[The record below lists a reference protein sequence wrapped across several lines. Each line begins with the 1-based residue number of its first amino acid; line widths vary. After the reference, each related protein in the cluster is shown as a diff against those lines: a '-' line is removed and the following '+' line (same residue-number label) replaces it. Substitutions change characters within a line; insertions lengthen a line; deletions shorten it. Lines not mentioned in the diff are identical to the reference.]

1 MALSPWS
8 CQPAAAECKLA
19 LALALDIS
27 ASVDNA
33 EYDLQLEGLAAAIEH
48 PLVVEAIL
56 TPEEDHIEAAVFEWS
71 GYTQQDVIIA
81 WTRLDNADAVREF
94 ATRLRAHGRPQGY
107 LATAIGKA
115 VEFGGALLRS
125 APACRRRVLDV
136 SGDGI
141 NNIGVPPAYFYRRG
155 DLDGAIVNGLVIL
168 GALPDPLPYY
178 QTDVIFGPGGI
189 RDRCRWISGLPAC
202 HAREADPRDPADDDP
217 GGEMRLLRQILAA
230 AGIGLAPG
238 LAQACALELIL
249 AVDVSGS
256 IDAQE
261 FALQNEGLAAAFE
274 DPKLVEA
281 IVHQK
286 GGIYVVLTQWSGA
299 TRQRQVTDWHHLT
312 GPESMAAFAREIRR
326 GGRNWRNYS
335 TAIGEALFHALQVG
349 KSVPEDCKRRVI
361 DVSGD
366 GVNNEGRPP
375 RAIAD
380 SLAAL
385 GYTVNG
391 LVIRGDTPD
400 PVRFYEINVLAGPR
414 AFLEVAAD
422 FDDYPRAILRKL
434 LKEIEQQALVS
445 EADPEP

>member
-1 MALSPWS
+1 MALSPWCVS
-8 CQPAAAECKLA
+8 RLRQSASWRSRSRSIAGR
-19 LALALDIS
+19 IS

-178 QTDVIFGPGGI
+178 QTDVIFGPEAFVIVPMDI
-189 RDRCRWISGLPAC
+189 RTS
-202 HAREADPRDPADDDP
+202 
-217 GGEMRLLRQILAA
+217 
-230 AGIGLAPG
+230 
-238 LAQACALELIL
+238 
-249 AVDVSGS
+249 
-256 IDAQE
+256 
-261 FALQNEGLAAAFE
+261 
-274 DPKLVEA
+274 
-281 IVHQK
+281 
-286 GGIYVVLTQWSGA
+286 
-299 TRQRQVTDWHHLT
+299 
-312 GPESMAAFAREIRR
+312 
-326 GGRNWRNYS
+326 
-335 TAIGEALFHALQVG
+335 
-349 KSVPEDCKRRVI
+349 SVPCAR
-361 DVSGD
+361 S
-366 GVNNEGRPP
+366 
-375 RAIAD
+375 
-380 SLAAL
+380 
-385 GYTVNG
+385 
-391 LVIRGDTPD
+391 
-400 PVRFYEINVLAGPR
+400 
-414 AFLEVAAD
+414 
-422 FDDYPRAILRKL
+422 
-434 LKEIEQQALVS
+434 
-445 EADPEP
+445 